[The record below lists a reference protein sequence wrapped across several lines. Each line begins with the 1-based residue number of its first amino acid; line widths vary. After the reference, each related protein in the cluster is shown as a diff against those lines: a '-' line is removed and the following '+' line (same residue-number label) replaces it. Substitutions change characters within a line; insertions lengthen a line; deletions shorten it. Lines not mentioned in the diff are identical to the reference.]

1 MNKYKKIAMSAVA
14 VVMAGTMMVPLAA
27 CKPKKPII
35 PEREFNLGWDE
46 EPTDIAEN
54 LKPKLNDNKQL
65 VYDEN
70 TALTLNVGNQS
81 SKTPQSIAY
90 RTYELGGPVKMP
102 DGKTYNSTDLK
113 PAWAALQDTLKLKFT
128 DEFTNQSKQL
138 EYVTPSGNVTIQNY
152 DIITASMSE
161 INQFGDR
168 YLLDLNDYIYY
179 MPNYKAFLKNNPVT
193 VFSLNGNTT
202 TGALYAAPYFDG
214 NNSIEKY
221 ELIRRDWV
229 RIVLDGDVSGAT
241 GPFKKQATDKQLSG
255 DTAITPYM
263 GTTGSWTIDTTNP
276 GKTSNTL
283 TLTVSY
289 ADALSAAKNA
299 SSGLGKAIAD
309 AAGKAYT
316 GDSGNIV
323 DLQNF
328 AIKESNGGA
337 TGAQLANILREY
349 IKVTYKD
356 GNSSFYNGKKY
367 GDVTTKISDVF
378 NASWGAWD
386 VDLLAGLLRCIVSS
400 PELFDTSWANK
411 LTTSNLYGIMSRD
424 ATMQRRADTMSLVG
438 QLYGVRGMET
448 RYERA
453 TYLDKDGQLQ
463 DGRANPETYELISNM
478 SGFAKEGLLY
488 TGDNGTDGRNSYNFD
503 GKTVAAMTYDYAQTQ
518 TRFAFNSS
526 DVPEG
531 YDFAPIVTPVS
542 KWDEDCDASNGHE
555 KIMRFTESWRAT
567 KNTGFCVPR
576 GAVEGNPNKLS
587 AILAFIDYLF
597 SSDGQILMTYGERS
611 TTGNSNPDGWWYA
624 EKSSKSLNSIID
636 SEKTIPATTYAPAQ
650 YTLKAS
656 TEAEKEVKKQV
667 FIYKGEVYEGTPYA
681 DRNVPTMTTANKDF
695 FVGKTVNGFQQGTG
709 DVGFN
714 QKGSYTGYARNAIGS
729 TLPLGNKDQGFEAQ
743 ATADCAVDGQNVVD
757 EALNNGAIQ
766 HIKNTVAQNES
777 LWYLTVPTMLPTD
790 PIFNS
795 DASQKEFGTTL
806 FSVAKATKVNVFMDL
821 IYYGLGNTDHYI
833 CEQESLGTLKASGAA
848 YVKWINDTYK
858 TNNLGAL
865 DVRVTLMQ
873 TAWGL
878 LDNLYSI
885 TGTSEK

>member
-27 CKPKKPII
+27 CKTKKPTI
-35 PEREFNLGWDE
+35 PDREFNLGWDE
-46 EPTDIAEN
+46 EPTDIVEN

-70 TALTLNVGNQS
+70 TVLKLNVGNQATKAQGIS
-81 SKTPQSIAY
+81 YT
-90 RTYELGGPVKMP
+90 EDDLGGSVIMP
-102 DGKTYNSTDLK
+102 DGQKYESNKLK
-113 PAWAALQDTLKLKFT
+113 PAWAALQSTLNLTLTDTFRNSK
-128 DEFTNQSKQL
+128 KQL
-138 EYVTPSGNVTIQNY
+138 EDLVTGTVTIQDH
-152 DIITASMSE
+152 DIITANMSE
-161 INQFGDR
+161 INKYGDR
-168 YLLDLNDYIYY
+168 HLLDLNDYIYY

-214 NNSIEKY
+214 NDSIEKY

-241 GPFKKQATDKQLSG
+241 GSFKKQATDKQLSG
-255 DTAITPYM
+255 NTAITPYM
-263 GTTGSWTIDTTNP
+263 GTTDSWTIDTTNP
-276 GKTSNTL
+276 GKTSDTL

-289 ADALSAAKNA
+289 ADALTAAKNA

-309 AAGKAYT
+309 TAGETYN

-328 AIKESNGGA
+328 AIAKSNGGA

-356 GNSSFYNGKKY
+356 GNSSFYDGKKY
-367 GDVTTKISDVF
+367 GSVTTKISDVF

-400 PELFDTSWANK
+400 PELFDTTWKNA
-411 LTTSNLYGIMSRD
+411 LTTSNLYGIMARES
-424 ATMQRRADTMSLVG
+424 TMQRRVDTIALVG
-438 QLYGVRGMET
+438 QLYGIRGMET

-463 DGRANPETYELISNM
+463 DNRANPETYDLISNM
-478 SGFAKEGLLY
+478 SGFAKEGLLF
-488 TGDNGTDGRNSYNFD
+488 TGDKGTDGYNSYNAKGD
-503 GKTVAAMTYDYAQTQ
+503 PIAAMTYDYAQTQ
-518 TRFAFNSS
+518 SKAAMTEE
-526 DVPEG
+526 VPEG

-567 KNTGFCVPR
+567 KNTGFCVPK

-597 SSDGQILMTYGERS
+597 SSDGQILMSYGPQS
-611 TTGNSNPDGWWYA
+611 TNGNTNSNGWWYA
-624 EKSSKSLNSIID
+624 EKSSKSLNSVID
-636 SEKTIPATTYAPAQ
+636 KDKTIPATTYAPAQ
-650 YTLKAS
+650 YTISDKALKQ
-656 TEAEKEVKKQV
+656 QV
-667 FIYKGEVYEGTPYA
+667 FIYNGEVYEGTPFG
-681 DRNVPTMTTANKDF
+681 DRNVPTITTANKDF
-695 FVGKTVNGFQQGTG
+695 FLGKEVNGVEMNVGTML
-709 DVGFN
+709 VSA
-714 QKGSYTGYARNAIGS
+714 KGHYTNYARYVIGS

-743 ATADCAVDGQNVVD
+743 ATADCAISGQNVVD
-757 EALNNGAIQ
+757 EALNSGAIK
-766 HIKNTVAQNES
+766 HIKNKVAQNES

-790 PIFNS
+790 AIFSSDTTQNDFSGILFAADKNS
-795 DASQKEFGTTL
+795 
-806 FSVAKATKVNVFMDL
+806 KVNVFIDL
-821 IYYGLGNTDHYI
+821 IYYGLGNTEHDI
-833 CEQESLGTLKASGAA
+833 CGIATYGKLKESGAA
-848 YVKWINDTYK
+848 YVKWLNSFK